1 MFLNPKTVENF
12 LANQGDQGLSKYE
25 ASALMKSAL
34 KISNMFFDVD
44 NLRLKLV
51 TCDPGKL
58 AQFLKSDDMG
68 AIYELSKALCSL
80 DVSEISDLVKVIHEN
95 VDIAGLL
102 NKTETVANKT
112 INYDSYRDEL
122 ILRQRNKINRR
133 G

>member
-1 MFLNPKTVENF
+1 MDF
-12 LANQGDQGLSKYE
+12 
-25 ASALMKSAL
+25 
-34 KISNMFFDVD
+34 
-44 NLRLKLV
+44 LRLKMV

-95 VDIAGLL
+95 VDITGLL

-122 ILRQRNKINRR
+122 ILRPIILNTDMFNPIAIEPKICFY
-133 G
+133 